1 VNLLG
6 SDTLGGT
13 TPGARNVISGNHG
26 DGSRPETIAFT
37 DLVLSG
43 SGPTADQNPGAGG
56 TFTLTVI
63 HAGTNDAYGVTLN
76 ELFPEGGPLRSA
88 TASRGIVTFTTD
100 GNFVVSLGTLHPG
113 DSATVTFRTSS
124 SGASG
129 GEFVANVLLASL
141 TPDVEPVDN
150 SLVQSV
156 AVSEAVAIP
165 TATDLSL
172 TATASPD
179 PAVVG
184 GIETYVLTASDLGP
198 GPANHIALFYTL
210 ANQVVP
216 VSASPSQGRAS
227 RARTAARPGV
237 RSRASEG
244 RRISLGTL
252 HESRILTG
260 RHDPR
265 LPDTYPETIDQ
276 AFRII
281 RLRFLVHLQIG
292 EHRGHR
298 LLENSPIFQTP

>member
-1 VNLLG
+1 MNLLG

-43 SGPTADQNPGAGG
+43 PGPTAGQNPGAGG

-76 ELFPEGGPLRSA
+76 ELFPEAGPLRSA

-113 DSATVTFRTSS
+113 DSATITSRTSS
-124 SGASG
+124 SG

-156 AVSEAVAIP
+156 AVSDAVAIP

-172 TATASPD
+172 TATALPD

-184 GIETYVLTASDLGP
+184 GIETNALTASGPVPPTTSPFSTPFRIKSCSSPPDRVRVELPGP
-198 GPANHIALFYTL
+198 GQRPVAVFDL
-210 ANQVVP
+210 VP
-216 VSASPSQGRAS
+216 PRA
-227 RARTAARPGV
+227 G
-237 RSRASEG
+237 
-244 RRISLGTL
+244 
-252 HESRILTG
+252 ESRW
-260 RHDPR
+260 
-265 LPDTYPETIDQ
+265 
-276 AFRII
+276 
-281 RLRFLVHLQIG
+281 
-292 EHRGHR
+292 EHSMKVG
-298 LLENSPIFQTP
+298 F